1 MADTGNMGVE
11 KGDRRQALWRDGRRV
26 VLLAALP
33 PTYALAARVTSDA
46 MIEQVKAREEHAM
59 NFFMPARLYTGDG
72 CIAQHA
78 DALRTLGT
86 TCLIVTDKVAAKAS
100 GALDD
105 VTATLDA
112 SDIAYTVWDGV
123 TENPP
128 VASCIEAG
136 KRAAEVEAQF
146 VLGIGGGSSL
156 DAAKAISVFGANPT
170 LDEPGFY
177 ALKWDVNPLPIVLV
191 GTTAGTG
198 SEVTKV
204 SVLTD
209 AAHRKHSI
217 HDDRLYAALAFGDS
231 RHTYTCPD
239 AVTLSCGVD
248 IIAHATESYFS
259 RKADEISRAFA
270 VRAIRLALPALGIA
284 STGWKGPKSLDDHP
298 IWWRDD
304 LYEASILGGLAINTT
319 GTCFPH
325 NVGYYL
331 TENYHVPHGFA
342 SAIFLPSMIELVE
355 QTCDDPTYA
364 ATFFD
369 EIGKDKNAFERMIE
383 GCLQMDQKVHMT
395 PEEIEAALP
404 RWENNGSVKNTRA
417 DVSLDDIRTILTSL
431 FV

>member
-1 MADTGNMGVE
+1 
-11 KGDRRQALWRDGRRV
+11 
-26 VLLAALP
+26 
-33 PTYALAARVTSDA
+33 
-46 MIEQVKAREEHAM
+46 M
-59 NFFMPARLYTGDG
+59 NYFMPARLFTGDD

-78 DALRTLGT
+78 DALRSLGT
-86 TCLIVTDKVAAKAS
+86 TCLVVTDKVAAKAS

-105 VTATLDA
+105 VTRTLDSA
-112 SDIAYTVWDGV
+112 DIAYTIWDGV

-136 KRAAEVEAQF
+136 KLAAEGGAQF

-156 DAAKAISVFGANPT
+156 DAAKAISVFAANPT
-170 LDEPGFY
+170 LDEAAFY
-177 ALKWDVNPLPIVLV
+177 AFKWDVDPLPIALV

-217 HDDRLYAALAFGDS
+217 HDDRLYATLAFGDS
-231 RHTYTCPD
+231 RHTHTCPP

-248 IIAHATESYFS
+248 VIAHATESYFS
-259 RKADEISRAFA
+259 HKADEISRAFA
-270 VRAIRLALPALGIA
+270 VRAIRLAMEPLTEAAAGNELTA
-284 STGWKGPKSLDDHP
+284 DL
-298 IWWRDD
+298 RCQ

-331 TENYHVPHGFA
+331 TENYRVPHGFA
-342 SAIFLPSMIELVE
+342 CAVLLPAMLERVRAYDE
-355 QTCDDPTYA
+355 AYA
-364 ATFFD
+364 AAFYD
-369 EIGKDKNAFERMIE
+369 EIGSDEAAYIKLIE
-383 GCLQMDQKVHMT
+383 SCLQMDQEVRMSAD
-395 PEEIEAALP
+395 EIEAALP

-417 DVSLDDIRTILTSL
+417 NVSLDDIRTILTSL